1 SSRLSFCRTVGTG
14 TTLRKAA
21 IHRDRPDRRRSPF
34 LFYAIRAPAEP
45 LLHARLTANKV
56 VISDAYPK
64 SPSCVRPQRGVLGAA
79 CVTTS
84 FEALSPLR
92 SQSHDYL
99 SSILAPTFSRAALIF
114 SASSFG
120 MPSLTALG
128 AAST

>member
-1 SSRLSFCRTVGTG
+1 MSALSSRLSFCRTVGTG

-64 SPSCVRPQRGVLGAA
+64 SPSCVRPQRGVPGAA

-84 FEALSPLR
+84 FGVLSPPLR
-92 SQSHDYL
+92 SHAHDYL

-114 SASSFG
+114 SASAFG
-120 MPSLTALG
+120 
-128 AAST
+128 